1 MISTFINAWK
11 VADLRK
17 KMLFTALIVL
27 IFRIGA
33 AIPVPFTNISGDNG
47 IIDPTGETFMNY
59 LSMMTG
65 EAFAYGTIFAL
76 SITPYINSSIIIQ
89 LLGVVIPA
97 LEKLSKEGEEGR
109 KKIAAI
115 TRYTTIGL
123 ALLQSTAYFIYL
135 RAQGYVV
142 TDANGELFTGFAA
155 VLQGLA
161 VILCLT
167 AGSCFVM
174 WLGEQVNE
182 KGIGNGISII
192 LFAGI
197 VSRIPTLVY
206 MMYAHLIQ
214 GGAYYALVP
223 IVAICLLA
231 MIAFIVWMDNAER
244 RIPVQYAKRV
254 VGRKMYGGQS
264 SNIPLKLNMTGVM
277 PVIFASSIVSLVP
290 TILTLC
296 QVKETTKGFWG
307 WLYRFLA
314 SDGAVYPIL
323 LFVLII
329 AFAYFYTQITFDPM
343 DVANNLKKQGGAIP
357 GIRQGRPTADYIR
370 KILNKVTLVG
380 ALFLSI
386 IAVTPVIIGPHVLQP
401 FLEWLITPAFA
412 GTYYEMIGL
421 LDYFVQQQAS
431 GLTSIFTFGG
441 TSILIVVGV
450 ALETFRELEAQLT
463 MRNYKGFLN

>member
-33 AIPVPFTNISGDNG
+33 AIPVPFTNITGDG
-47 IIDPTGETFMNY
+47 IVDPTGETFMNY
-59 LSMMTG
+59 LAMMTG
-65 EAFAYGTIFAL
+65 DAFTYGTIFAL

-89 LLGVVIPA
+89 LLSVAIPY

-109 KKIAAI
+109 KKIATI
-115 TRYTTIGL
+115 TRYTTVAL

-135 RAQGYVV
+135 RAQNYIV
-142 TDANGELFTGFAA
+142 TDANGDQFTGFAA

-174 WLGEQVNE
+174 WLGEQVND

-197 VSRIPTLVY
+197 VSRIPTIVY
-206 MMYAHLIQ
+206 TLWAHLMQ

-223 IVAICLLA
+223 IVAIILLA

-264 SNIPLKLNMTGVM
+264 THIPIKVNMSGVL
-277 PVIFASSIVSLVP
+277 PVIFASSILSVP
-290 TILTLC
+290 PTVQMFLSEEK
-296 QVKETTKGFWG
+296 VEKFASFFGVFTTSHWF
-307 WLYRFLA
+307 Y
-314 SDGAVYPIL
+314 SVMY
-323 LFVLII
+323 FVLILF
-329 AFAYFYTQITFDPM
+329 FAYFYASIQYNPVEM
-343 DVANNLKKQGGAIP
+343 ANNIRKNSGMIP
-357 GIRQGRPTADYIR
+357 GLRPGKPTADYIK
-370 KILNKVTLVG
+370 KILGRITLLG
-380 ALFLSI
+380 ALLLSVVALFPNMI
-386 IAVTPVIIGPHVLQP
+386 TLFTNLIGSPLM
-401 FLEWLITPAFA
+401 LSL
-412 GTYYEMIGL
+412 
-421 LDYFVQQQAS
+421 
-431 GLTSIFTFGG
+431 GG
-441 TSILIVVGV
+441 TSLIIVVGV
-450 ALETFRELEAQLT
+450 ALETVKQLESQMM
-463 MRNYKGFLN
+463 MRHYKGFLD

>member
-33 AIPVPFTNISGDNG
+33 AIPVPFTNITGDG
-47 IIDPTGETFMNY
+47 IVDPNGETFMNY
-59 LSMMTG
+59 LAMMTG
-65 EAFAYGTIFAL
+65 DAFTYGTIFAL

-89 LLGVVIPA
+89 LLSVAIPA

-109 KKIAAI
+109 KKIATI
-115 TRYTTIGL
+115 TRYVTVAL

-135 RAQGYVV
+135 RAKDYLVV
-142 TDANGELFTGFAA
+142 DADGAQFTGFAA

-161 VILCLT
+161 IILCLT
-167 AGSCFVM
+167 AGSAFVM

-197 VSRIPTLVY
+197 VSRIPTLITMLY
-206 MMYAHLIQ
+206 YDILK

-223 IVAICLLA
+223 IVVICLLA

-264 SNIPLKLNMTGVM
+264 THIPMKVNMSGVL
-277 PVIFASSIVSLVP
+277 PVIFASSILSLPP
-290 TILTLC
+290 TVEMFLSEDKVEKFASFFNLFKTSHWFYSILY
-296 QVKETTKGFWG
+296 F
-307 WLYRFLA
+307 FL
-314 SDGAVYPIL
+314 IL
-323 LFVLII
+323 F
-329 AFAYFYTQITFDPM
+329 FAYFYASIQYNPVEM
-343 DVANNLKKQGGAIP
+343 ANNIRKNSGMIP
-357 GIRQGRPTADYIR
+357 GLRPGKPTSDYIK
-370 KILNKVTLVG
+370 KILNRITLLGALLLSVVALFPNIVTLFTN
-380 ALFLSI
+380 L
-386 IAVTPVIIGPHVLQP
+386 IGSPMTISL
-401 FLEWLITPAFA
+401 
-412 GTYYEMIGL
+412 
-421 LDYFVQQQAS
+421 
-431 GLTSIFTFGG
+431 GG
-441 TSILIVVGV
+441 TSLIIVVGV
-450 ALETFRELEAQLT
+450 ALETVKQLESQMM
-463 MRNYKGFLN
+463 MRHYKGFLD

>member
-161 VILCLT
+161 IILCLT

-197 VSRIPTLVY
+197 VSRIPTLCY

-264 SNIPLKLNMTGVM
+264 THIPIKVNMSGVL
-277 PVIFASSIVSLVP
+277 PVIFASSILSLPP
-290 TILTLC
+290 TVEMFLKDETAEKFEGFFKLFTTSHWFYSVIYFFLIL
-296 QVKETTKGFWG
+296 F
-307 WLYRFLA
+307 
-314 SDGAVYPIL
+314 
-323 LFVLII
+323 
-329 AFAYFYTQITFDPM
+329 FAYFYASIQYNPVEM
-343 DVANNLKKQGGAIP
+343 ANNIRKNSGMIP
-357 GIRQGRPTADYIR
+357 GLRPGKPTSDYIK
-370 KILNKVTLVG
+370 KILGRMTLLG
-380 ALFLSI
+380 ALLLSVVALFPNI
-386 IAVTPVIIGPHVLQP
+386 ITLFTNLIGSP
-401 FLEWLITPAFA
+401 
-412 GTYYEMIGL
+412 
-421 LDYFVQQQAS
+421 
-431 GLTSIFTFGG
+431 LTLSLGG
-441 TSILIVVGV
+441 TSLIIVVGV
-450 ALETFRELEAQLT
+450 ALETVKQLESQMM
-463 MRNYKGFLN
+463 MRHYKGFLD

>member
-33 AIPVPFTNISGDNG
+33 AIPVPFTNITGDG
-47 IIDPTGETFMNY
+47 IVDPTGETFMNY
-59 LSMMTG
+59 LAMMTG
-65 EAFAYGTIFAL
+65 DAFTYGTIFAL

-89 LLGVVIPA
+89 LLSVAIPY

-109 KKIAAI
+109 KKIATI
-115 TRYTTIGL
+115 TRYTTVAL

-135 RAQGYVV
+135 RAQNYIV
-142 TDANGELFTGFAA
+142 TDANGDQFTGFAA

-197 VSRIPTLVY
+197 VSRIPTIVY
-206 MMYAHLIQ
+206 TLWVHLMQ

-223 IVAICLLA
+223 IVAIILLA

-264 SNIPLKLNMTGVM
+264 THIPIKVNMSGVL
-277 PVIFASSIVSLVP
+277 PVIFASSILSVP
-290 TILTLC
+290 PTVQMFLSEEK
-296 QVKETTKGFWG
+296 VEKFASFFGVFTTSHWF
-307 WLYRFLA
+307 Y
-314 SDGAVYPIL
+314 SVMY
-323 LFVLII
+323 FVLILF
-329 AFAYFYTQITFDPM
+329 FAYFYASIQYNPVEM
-343 DVANNLKKQGGAIP
+343 ANNIRKNSGMIP
-357 GIRQGRPTADYIR
+357 GLRPGKPTADYIK
-370 KILNKVTLVG
+370 KILGRITLLG
-380 ALFLSI
+380 ALLLSVVALFPNMI
-386 IAVTPVIIGPHVLQP
+386 TLFTNLIGSPLM
-401 FLEWLITPAFA
+401 LSL
-412 GTYYEMIGL
+412 
-421 LDYFVQQQAS
+421 
-431 GLTSIFTFGG
+431 GG
-441 TSILIVVGV
+441 TSLIIVVGV
-450 ALETFRELEAQLT
+450 ALETVKQLESQMM
-463 MRNYKGFLN
+463 MRHYKGFLD

>member
-142 TDANGELFTGFAA
+142 TDAEGNLFTGFAA

-197 VSRIPTLVY
+197 VSRIPTLGY
-206 MMYAHLIQ
+206 MMYVHFIQ

-223 IVAICLLA
+223 IVVVCLLA

-264 SNIPLKLNMTGVM
+264 THIPLKVNMSGVL
-277 PVIFASSIVSLVP
+277 PVIFASSILSLPP
-290 TILTLC
+290 TVEMFLKDDTKEKFAGFFELFTTSHWFYSVLYFFLIL
-296 QVKETTKGFWG
+296 F
-307 WLYRFLA
+307 
-314 SDGAVYPIL
+314 
-323 LFVLII
+323 
-329 AFAYFYTQITFDPM
+329 FAYFYASIQYNPVEM
-343 DVANNLKKQGGAIP
+343 ANNIRKNSGMIP
-357 GIRQGRPTADYIR
+357 GLRPGKPTSDYIK
-370 KILNKVTLVG
+370 KILGRLTLLG
-380 ALFLSI
+380 ALLLSVVALFPNI
-386 IAVTPVIIGPHVLQP
+386 ITLFTNLIGSP
-401 FLEWLITPAFA
+401 
-412 GTYYEMIGL
+412 
-421 LDYFVQQQAS
+421 
-431 GLTSIFTFGG
+431 LTLSLGG
-441 TSILIVVGV
+441 TSLIIVVGV
-450 ALETFRELEAQLT
+450 ALETVKQLESQMM
-463 MRNYKGFLN
+463 MRHYKGFLD